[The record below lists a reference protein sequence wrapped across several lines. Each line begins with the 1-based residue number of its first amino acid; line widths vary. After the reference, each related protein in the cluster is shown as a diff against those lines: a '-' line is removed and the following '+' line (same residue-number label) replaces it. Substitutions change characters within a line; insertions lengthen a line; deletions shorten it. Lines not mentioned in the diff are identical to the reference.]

1 MPSDATVHGAPRI
14 PGLDRTSLPGV
25 GDAYTT
31 TREIPSAGVQLI
43 DLRRYAAIVTAPT
56 KYSIQI
62 GVRTH
67 IDGAGTRYLN
77 HSCDPNVFVDAETIS
92 VITLRPLAEN
102 EALFFFYPANE
113 WLMTVP
119 FQCYCKSR
127 RCIGTICGAAATPRD
142 VLRRYRLN
150 RHIYVL
156 LAITAAGR

>member
-1 MPSDATVHGAPRI
+1 MHSDTTTHDVPRI
-14 PGLDRTSLPGV
+14 PGLDRTFLPGV
-25 GDAYTT
+25 GDAFTT

-43 DLRRYAAIVTAPT
+43 DLCRYAAIVAAPT
-56 KYSIQI
+56 RYSIQV

-92 VITLRPLAEN
+92 VVTLRPLAEN

-119 FQCYCKSR
+119 FQCDCKSR
-127 RCIGTICGAAATPRD
+127 QCIGTIGGAAATPRHILD
-142 VLRRYRLN
+142 RYRLN
-150 RHIYVL
+150 RHIHKL
-156 LAITAAGR
+156 LATATAGK